1 MTTIVGIPGSLRKDS
16 FNLML
21 LHAAAA
27 LVPADVTLDVVSI
40 RGIPL
45 YDADLEAEQGIP
57 GPVQDLKNQMA
68 AADGVLIATPEYN
81 NAMPGVLKNAID
93 WLSRPP
99 ADIPRVFRGLPVG
112 IIGATPG
119 MGGTLLSQASW
130 LPVFRV
136 LGVLP
141 FFAGRVIVSGAAKIF
156 DESGAIIDPGT
167 TTRLREYVEPFS
179 AFVRQHKRS
188 RV

>member
-1 MTTIVGIPGSLRKDS
+1 MTTIVGIPGSLRTAS
-16 FNLML
+16 YNLML
-21 LHAAAA
+21 LRAAAA
-27 LVPADVTLDVVSI
+27 AMPPDTTLEIASI
-40 RGIPL
+40 QGIPL
-45 YDADLEAEQGIP
+45 YDADLEAAQGIP
-57 GPVQDLKNQMA
+57 EPVRQLKDRIA
-68 AADGVLIATPEYN
+68 GADGLLIATPEYN

-99 ADIPRVFRGLPVG
+99 ADIPRVFRGLPLG
-112 IIGATPG
+112 IVGATPG

-141 FFAGRVIVSGAAKIF
+141 FFAGRVIVSGAGKVF
-156 DESGAIIDPGT
+156 DESGTIIDPGT
-167 TTRLREYVEPFS
+167 ATRLREYLEPFA

-188 RV
+188 GV

>member
-1 MTTIVGIPGSLRKDS
+1 VTTIVGIPGSLRRGS
-16 FNLML
+16 YNLML
-21 LHAAAA
+21 LRAAAA
-27 LVPADVTLDVVSI
+27 AMPPGVTLDIASI
-40 RGIPL
+40 RGVPL

-57 GPVQDLKNQMA
+57 GPVQELKSRIA

-99 ADIPRVFRGLPVG
+99 ADIPRVFRGLPLGV
-112 IIGATPG
+112 IGATPG

-141 FFAGRVIVSGAAKIF
+141 FFAGRVIVSGAATVF
-156 DESGAIIDPGT
+156 DESGNVIDPGT
-167 TTRLREYVEPFS
+167 TTRLREYVEPYA
-179 AFVRQHKRS
+179 AFVQQHKRS
-188 RV
+188 VV